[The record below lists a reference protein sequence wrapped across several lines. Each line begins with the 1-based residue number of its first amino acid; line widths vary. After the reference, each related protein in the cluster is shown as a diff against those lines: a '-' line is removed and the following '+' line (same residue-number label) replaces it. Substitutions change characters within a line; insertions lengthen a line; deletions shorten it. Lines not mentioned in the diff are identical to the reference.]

1 MRLYTLSKFKNASKL
16 FPCRSLGQ
24 TDRNDWNYN
33 VFMESYPNGSLRSL
47 PVQVNFAVEEKRQYL
62 PKGHQLTQGPNLLG
76 SISKD
81 LKHKSLKTI
90 KKQHQYR
97 TTSVFLTRQC
107 SCSAKP
113 CPDLEK
119 IACQLTKDIGNFFMQ
134 AQDWDLYHEELVF
147 QDNINGMKLVGLE
160 KYKVL
165 VNMMR
170 IVAHF
175 RFLYVK
181 MTILSVS
188 KEEEVGIINIRWRMV
203 GLGMMRMLL
212 RYFPDRLWEK
222 GSMERIAPTYIDGF
236 SIFYADSYSKIYQH
250 TMDRVME
257 DKDKVV
263 RKTIVQKLSEFKQ
276 KSGTQPAM

>member
-62 PKGHQLTQGPNLLG
+62 PKGHQLTQGPNLLS

-90 KKQHQYR
+90 KKQHQHR
-97 TTSVFLTRQC
+97 TTSMFLTRQC

-113 CPDLEK
+113 GPDLEK

-236 SIFYADSYSKIYQH
+236 SIFYVDSYSKIYQH